1 MTENDAV
8 DRYAVVGHP
17 VSHSLSPRIHAKF
30 AEQTGQSLSYEAIE
44 LQFDGF
50 AAGLRELRR
59 AGYRGV
65 NVTVPFKR
73 EAWEICDQL
82 NERAD
87 HAGAA
92 NTLSFCA
99 DGRIT
104 GDNTDGIGLVRDL
117 TQNLDL
123 ALGGRR
129 VLIAGAGGAVRG
141 VLGPILQ
148 QAPARI
154 TLINRTL
161 ARAKTLAADFGAVSG
176 IEVRAPEDLDEGV
189 FDLIING
196 TAAGIR
202 GELPP
207 IPEKAIN
214 ANTVCYDMMYDIEAN
229 TAFVDWALDKGARR
243 AFDGLGMLVEQ
254 AAAAFAIWRGV
265 DPETRQVIRCLR
277 EA

>member
-1 MTENDAV
+1 MTDNDAV

-44 LQFDGF
+44 LQLDGF
-50 AAGLRELRR
+50 ASGLRKLQS

-73 EAWEICDQL
+73 EAWEICDRL

-92 NTLSFCA
+92 NTLSFCP
-99 DGRIT
+99 DNRIT

-148 QAPARI
+148 QAPASI
-154 TLINRTL
+154 TLTNRTL
-161 ARAKTLAADFGAVSG
+161 VRAEALAADFGAASG
-176 IEVRAPEDLDEGV
+176 IEVRAFEDLGECV
-189 FDLIING
+189 FDLIVNG
-196 TAAGIR
+196 TSAGIR

-207 IPEKAIN
+207 ISEKAIK
-214 ANTVCYDMMYDIEAN
+214 ADTVCYDMMYDIEAN
-229 TAFVDWALDKGARR
+229 TAFVDWALSKGARR
-243 AFDGLGMLVEQ
+243 ASDGLGMLVEQ

-265 DPETRQVIRCLR
+265 DPETRQVIQYLR
-277 EA
+277 EP